1 MWIINTNLTRMREG
15 PIIKK
20 SLDFSVLIVTQCEYL
35 NTKKKFIVSNQLMRS
50 GTAIGA
56 NVFEAQHSES
66 RLDFIHKMK
75 VALKEASETFYWLSL
90 CERTGDLTDKPEF
103 MKDINEI
110 IAILSRIVITSKKNL
125 ENQ

>member
-1 MWIINTNLTRMREG
+1 
-15 PIIKK
+15 
-20 SLDFSVLIVTQCEYL
+20 
-35 NTKKKFIVSNQLMRS
+35 MRS

-75 VALKEASETFYWLSL
+75 IALKEANETFYWLSL

-103 MKDINEI
+103 IKGINEI

-125 ENQ
+125 EK

>member
-1 MWIINTNLTRMREG
+1 MREG

-20 SLDFSVLIVTQCEYL
+20 SLDFSVLIVNYCEGL
-35 NTKKKFIVSNQLMRS
+35 NSAKKHIVSNQLLRS

-90 CERTGDLTDKPEF
+90 CERTGDLTNQPEIL
-103 MKDINEI
+103 KCINEI
-110 IAILSRIVITSKKNL
+110 IAILSKIVITSKKNL
-125 ENQ
+125 EK

>member
-1 MWIINTNLTRMREG
+1 MREG

-20 SLDFSVLIVTQCEYL
+20 SLDFSVLIVNYCEGL
-35 NTKKKFIVSNQLMRS
+35 NNAKKHIISNQLLRS

-90 CERTGDLTDKPEF
+90 CERAGDLTNQPEIL
-103 MKDINEI
+103 KCINEI
-110 IAILSRIVITSKKNL
+110 IAILSMIVITSKKNL
-125 ENQ
+125 EK